1 MEKGGIEDLFKKQ
14 VPRSLYRSYNAT
26 KHVITFYNGEFAVAI
41 GRHHIHDSE
50 TSVVTRRKRLM
61 QIALDAVYR
70 LCPNGFTGCAQN
82 SPPTLTPQPERASQ
96 LLVKSGNGKTENCT

>member
-1 MEKGGIEDLFKKQ
+1 MPGSFAAHLLRWRKAASRISLRSRS
-14 VPRSLYRSYNAT
+14 RSLYRSYNAT

-61 QIALDAVYR
+61 QIALDAVDR
-70 LCPNGFTGCAQN
+70 PCPKGFTGCAQN
-82 SPPTLTPQPERASQ
+82 SPPTLTPQPERAS
-96 LLVKSGNGKTENCT
+96 GKPTA